1 MAKQV
6 LTAPVA
12 SAGMPKGIPYII
24 GNEAA
29 ERFSYYG
36 MRSILVVF
44 MTEFLM
50 DQGGQ
55 ADVMTEAQARAWYH
69 VFSQAVYFLPV
80 LGSIISD
87 AFWGKYKTILRVS
100 VIYCLG
106 HLVLAF
112 DQTRWGLAIGLGL
125 IAIGSGGI
133 KPCVSAHVGDQ
144 FGASNRHLMSKVF
157 SWFYFSINFGSTF
170 ATLLIPYTLRAG
182 GSTWGPHLAF
192 GLPGALMLLATFT
205 FWLGRH
211 KFVHIPPG
219 GTAFVKESFS
229 GEGLRAIGKLAII
242 MCFLAPYYAVF
253 EQQGSAWV
261 LQAKKMDLTLFGL
274 ELFPSQIHSANPI
287 LVMIFAPAF
296 AYGLYPFVNRFV
308 DVTPLRKIGVGLFV
322 TGSSFFVS
330 AYIENMIGAGLRP
343 TVWWQILAYVIIT
356 AGEVLVSITAI
367 EFFYTQAPLKMKS
380 AIMAIKMF
388 AVSVGN
394 GFAALVNFLIQN
406 DDGTTKLAGAEYYYF
421 FIKVVFVAGFIFIFV
436 ARWYDVKSYL
446 QQEASRRQQ
455 RPPTRRLTRVA
466 D

>member
-1 MAKQV
+1 MAEKI

-12 SAGMPKGIPYII
+12 STEMPKGIPFII

-44 MTEFLM
+44 MTEYLM
-50 DQGGQ
+50 NHGGEL
-55 ADVMTEAQARAWYH
+55 DVMTKDQAKAWYH
-69 VFSQAVYFLPV
+69 VFSQAVYLLPI
-80 LGSIISD
+80 LGSIVSD
-87 AFWGKYKTILRVS
+87 GLWGKYKTILRVS

-106 HLVLAF
+106 HLVLAM

-144 FGASNRHLMSKVF
+144 FGESNQHLMSQVF

-170 ATLLIPYTLRAG
+170 ATLIIPYLLRAFG
-182 GSTWGPHLAF
+182 KDVGPHIAF
-192 GLPGALMLLATFT
+192 GLPGALMFVATFL
-205 FWLGRH
+205 FWAGRRR
-211 KFVHIPPG
+211 FVHIPPAG
-219 GTAFVKESFS
+219 KAFVKQSFS
-229 GEGLRAIGKLAII
+229 GEGLRAIGKLALL

-261 LQAKKMDLTLFGL
+261 LQAKNMDLTFFGL
-274 ELFPSQIHSANPI
+274 ELYPSQVHSANPI

-296 AYGLYPFVNRFV
+296 AYGLYPLVDKFVT
-308 DVTPLRKIGVGLFV
+308 VTPLRKIGVGLFV

-330 AYIENMIGAGLRP
+330 AHIEHMIADGMRP
-343 TVWWQILAYVIIT
+343 SGWWQILAYVIIT
-356 AGEVLVSITAI
+356 AGEVLVSITAL
-367 EFFYTQAPLKMKS
+367 EFFYTQGPRKMKS

-394 GFAALVNFLIQN
+394 GFTALVNFYIQN
-406 DDGTTKLAGAEYYYF
+406 PDGTSKLSGAEYYYF
-421 FIKVVFVAGFIFIFV
+421 FIKVVFVAGIIFIFV
-436 ARWYDVKSYL
+436 ARWYAVKTYM
-446 QQEASRRQQ
+446 QQEEPA
-455 RPPTRRLTRVA
+455 
-466 D
+466 